1 MSSYIK
7 VFCDMSETVDELSD
21 AEAGRL
27 FKALLHYGNDETV
40 DQLPGQEKIVYKILK
55 ATIDRDREAYNRK
68 AQAQRENGAKGGRPR
83 KPKETHDNPQKP
95 MGFKSN
101 PNNPNPQEKE
111 KEYIPTYSPPKGAS
125 GGGGGFADEDEL
137 LEQSEANQEVYNLAA
152 DAGFAANTSTLDKL
166 TGLIA
171 SHGAEAVKYGI
182 GECVEAQVVDLRYL
196 RKVCAN
202 YGKKRP
208 SSPPEQQY
216 KPITP
221 TPADWDGTMYGRNS
235 NGVITTAYRNGVALK
250 VVNGVV
256 ADRKEAA
263 HGAAQLPSG
272 AIPAGHGD
280 VQC

>member
-83 KPKETHDNPQKP
+83 KPKETHNNPKKP
-95 MGFKSN
+95 MGFENN

-111 KEYIPTYSPPKGAS
+111 KEYIPPYSPPQWGYR

-137 LEQSEANQEVYNLAA
+137 LEQSEANQEVYDLAA

-182 GECVEAQVVDLRYL
+182 GVCVDAQKVDLRYL
-196 RKVCAN
+196 RKVCEN
-202 YGKKRP
+202 YGKERP

-221 TPADWDGTMYGRNS
+221 TPADRDAPVNVRNS
-235 NGVITTAYRNGVALK
+235 DGVITAAYRNGVALK

-256 ADRKEAA
+256 VD
-263 HGAAQLPSG
+263 
-272 AIPAGHGD
+272 
-280 VQC
+280 